1 MHLTR
6 EECRLGVN
14 RGRSAPVCIACD
26 SRLTAPMRRACAAM
40 DACAEAIVEY
50 RNACLRTAKALD
62 RADRD
67 GDHDSPVI
75 LAVEM
80 VMADAMQ
87 AFYTARRESWAAREA
102 LTHDENVA
110 LRTYL
115 EETTGRGAALLPYG
129 QLVTSSSGTWAGGA
143 AGTAT
148 S

>member
-1 MHLTR
+1 
-6 EECRLGVN
+6 
-14 RGRSAPVCIACD
+14 
-26 SRLTAPMRRACAAM
+26 MRRAHGAI

-50 RNACLRTAKALD
+50 RNACIRTAKALD

-102 LTHDENVA
+102 LTHDEHLA

-129 QLVTSSSGTWAGGA
+129 QLLAGSSVA
-143 AGTAT
+143 
-148 S
+148 